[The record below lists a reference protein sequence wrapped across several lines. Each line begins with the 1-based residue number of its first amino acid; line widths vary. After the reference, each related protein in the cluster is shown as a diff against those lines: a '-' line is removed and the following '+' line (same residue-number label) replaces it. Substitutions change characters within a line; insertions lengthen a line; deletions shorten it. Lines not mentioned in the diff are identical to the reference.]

1 MSSHRAECPLTARSR
16 RSDPAR
22 NAEHSEAGRGI
33 NETLY
38 SLDGPAQGSES
49 FSLVADASE
58 WSVLYKERGEFQKL
72 GSGLSESEACGLI
85 YESLDQALNL
95 SRMLAQLA
103 ALDRRA

>member
-1 MSSHRAECPLTARSR
+1 MNRQDLRELLLRA
-16 RSDPAR
+16 
-22 NAEHSEAGRGI
+22 GV

-49 FSLVADASE
+49 FSLVADE

-95 SRMLAQLA
+95 SRMLAELA